1 MIEIK
6 AYNNDYCHLYDF
18 IVEIPTV
25 FDQSG
30 EIIYEDRN
38 TIRRVNAPDGSIIN
52 VKRYC
57 KPKGINR
64 FVYSMGIRKPKGERA
79 FYYPALIEKMGI
91 ATPTPIAYIEERH
104 CGILAYTWFVSV
116 HWPYEHTM
124 KDVVK
129 FQGRSE
135 ETLARK
141 FGRFTAVIHKKGLI
155 HPDYS
160 PGNILFQITENED
173 YLFALV
179 DTNRMRFGN
188 RISIR
193 DGIRNLRRLWGSKCF
208 FITVVDEYVRA
219 RGAIPEEWIKYAL
232 DVRAKFWTKYG
243 KRHNIPFE
251 IEL

>member
-18 IVEIPTV
+18 IAKIPTV
-25 FDQSG
+25 FEQSG

-38 TIRRVNAPDGSIIN
+38 TIRRIKAPDGSIIN

-79 FYYPALIEKMGI
+79 FYYPELIEQMGI

-104 CGILAYTWFVSV
+104 CGIIAYSWFVSI
-116 HWPYEHTM
+116 HCPYEHTM
-124 KDVVK
+124 KDIVN
-129 FQGRSE
+129 FQESSE
-135 ETLARK
+135 EILARK
-141 FGRFTAVIHKKGLI
+141 FSRFTAGIHNKGVIHL
-155 HPDYS
+155 DYS
-160 PGNILFQITENED
+160 PGNILFRVTENED

-193 DGIRNLRRLWGSKCF
+193 DGIRNMRRLWGSKRF
-208 FITVVDEYVRA
+208 FIMVVEEYVRA
-219 RGAIPEEWIKYAL
+219 RDASPAKWIKYAL
-232 DVRAKFWTKYG
+232 EVRAKFWTKYG
-243 KRHNIPFE
+243 KRHTIPFE

>member
-1 MIEIK
+1 MVKIK

>member
-1 MIEIK
+1 MVKIK

-18 IVEIPTV
+18 IAEIPTV

-116 HWPYEHTM
+116 HCPYEHTM

-129 FQGRSE
+129 FQERSE

>member
-1 MIEIK
+1 MVKIK

-18 IVEIPTV
+18 IAEIPTV

-57 KPKGINR
+57 RPKGINR